1 LSYMTKVAE
10 CWESNPVEINYM
22 ATIAKTLTP

>member
-1 LSYMTKVAE
+1 MTKVAE